1 MPRNRSLR
9 PMFMA
14 SIILLCATTFT
25 AAAAAAAAAAVA
37 AAVAAAAAAAAATGI
52 PTEILSPWSVLLCL
66 AAGRPW
72 RCQRPGRAT
81 LPAL

>member
-37 AAVAAAAAAAAATGI
+37 AAVAAAAAAASGI

>member
-25 AAAAAAAAAAVA
+25 AAAAAA

>member
-25 AAAAAAAAAAVA
+25 AAAVA